1 MFLDD
6 QTIMKYFS
14 VKCLYQKDNV
24 IFQEYD
30 LCERIGLVMR
40 GELQLIHYT
49 YNGEKR
55 LLAKLTK
62 GDLFG
67 DFLINSIFPYYPGD
81 LIAKK
86 DSEISFLDKKSLNA
100 LLKKNDKFRHY
111 FLSQLSD
118 KALQLNHHN
127 KILLQSSLRE
137 KINMWLSYEIIRH
150 QSKKIMISSKEALA
164 NYLNVT
170 RPSLSRELIHMKQ
183 EGIIDYTKKYIELL
197 S

>member
-1 MFLDD
+1 VFLKDAS
-6 QTIMKYFS
+6 IMKHFS
-14 VKCLYQKDNV
+14 LKCYYQKDMV
-24 IFQEYD
+24 ICQEYD
-30 LCERIGLVMR
+30 PCKRIGLLVT
-40 GELQLIHYT
+40 GELELIHYT

-55 LLAKLTK
+55 SLARLTK

-67 DFLINSIFPYYPGD
+67 DFLINSIFPFYPGD

-86 DSEISFLDKKSLNA
+86 DCEIAFLDKKSLNE
-100 LLKKNDKFRHY
+100 LLKSNDVFRHY

-137 KINMWLSYEIIRH
+137 KINMWLSYETVRH
-150 QSKKIMISSKEALA
+150 QSNRITISSKESLA

-170 RPSLSRELIHMKQ
+170 RPSLSRELMHMKA
-183 EGIIDYTKKYIELL
+183 EGLIDYTRNYIDILT
-197 S
+197 